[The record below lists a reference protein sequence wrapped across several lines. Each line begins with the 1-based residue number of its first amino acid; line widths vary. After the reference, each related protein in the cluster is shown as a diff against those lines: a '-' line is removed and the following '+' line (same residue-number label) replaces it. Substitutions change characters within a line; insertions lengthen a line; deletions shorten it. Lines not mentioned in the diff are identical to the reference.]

1 MSEAESRNVPGDAP
15 RDAPGVIAPP
25 PLIYGGFLALGAA
38 LEWLWPTDLLPA
50 PLRLGAGGAAILAA
64 LAIAAWAIGQFRRAG
79 TNLDVRKPV
88 TALVISG
95 PFRYSRNPI
104 YLALTLLY
112 LGIGVAADSAWVLA
126 LVVPALLVMQLGV
139 VRREER
145 YLSRKF
151 GQKYLTYMGAV
162 RRWL

>member
-1 MSEAESRNVPGDAP
+1 MP

-25 PLIYGGFLALGAA
+25 PLIYGGFLALGLV
-38 LEWLWPTDLLPA
+38 LEWFWPLSLLPTVMRVVA
-50 PLRLGAGGAAILAA
+50 GAAAILAA

-88 TALVISG
+88 TALVLSG

-104 YLALTLLY
+104 YLAATLLY
-112 LGIGVAADSAWVLA
+112 LGIGIAADSPWVLV

-151 GQKYLTYMGAV
+151 GQKYQTYMRAV